1 MASSNPIPPSPSQP
15 QSEPYTKPPSKVI
28 NGDLNNTLAARPE
41 VHLTPDPEYITRSL
55 AISEEEDDAEIRA
68 TYRPFL
74 LGKEVEE
81 SDWVSKL
88 ELSTAM
94 MMAESDLAQTGSRLR
109 VLVLYGSLRDRYV
122 AVSKPIKLVHL
133 TNTAPTSSYS
143 KLLAFESARI
153 LHRLG
158 CDVRLYSP
166 RGLPV
171 KDDVSQTHPKVEELR
186 TLSRWSDG
194 HIWISPEQ
202 HGTLT
207 AVFKN
212 QIDWIPLS
220 TGSVRPTQG
229 RTLAVAQVSGGSQSF
244 NSVNSLRILGRW
256 MRMFVVPNQSSV
268 PMAYTQFTEPE
279 GPEGGS
285 RMKESG
291 NRDRVV
297 DCMEEFVK
305 YTIVM
310 RERFDLFGDRYSER
324 RERERKKAKEEE
336 ERRKREDVVNG
347 VDVKKI

>member
-1 MASSNPIPPSPSQP
+1 M
-15 QSEPYTKPPSKVI
+15 
-28 NGDLNNTLAARPE
+28 
-41 VHLTPDPEYITRSL
+41 
-55 AISEEEDDAEIRA
+55 
-68 TYRPFL
+68 
-74 LGKEVEE
+74 
-81 SDWVSKL
+81 
-88 ELSTAM
+88 
-94 MMAESDLAQTGSRLR
+94 
-109 VLVLYGSLRDRYV
+109 
-122 AVSKPIKLVHL
+122 
-133 TNTAPTSSYS
+133 
-143 KLLAFESARI
+143 
-153 LHRLG
+153 
-158 CDVRLYSP
+158 YSP

-171 KDDVSQTHPKVEELR
+171 KDDVSQNDPKVEELR

-212 QIDWIPLS
+212 QIDWIPLT

-244 NSVNSLRILGRW
+244 NSVNALRILGRW

-268 PMAYTQFTEPE
+268 PMAYTQFTEVD

-310 RERFDLFGDRYSER
+310 REKFDLFGDRYSER
-324 RERERKKAKEEE
+324 RDREKKAAKEEE
-336 ERRKREDVVNG
+336 ERRKKTNADAVNG
-347 VDVKKI
+347 IDVQKI